1 MDDEQYTHIFDI
13 LTAATDAIAE
23 TGISVQ
29 EMLPVFAD
37 FIAATAVS
45 AGGEPTAEALTE
57 RIKRLVENW
66 KAGKFQGETGLN

>member
-45 AGGEPTAEALTE
+45 VGGEPTADAVAA
-57 RIKRLVENW
+57 RIKRFVENW
-66 KAGKFQGETGLN
+66 KAGKFQGGAALN